1 MGNFYHS
8 NGYQDAC
15 INMHTED
22 DNMPWQTKFPSKII
36 ASVGSVLF
44 GLLILFDVL
53 IFVKYL
59 VI

>member
-1 MGNFYHS
+1 MGNFYPS

-15 INMHTED
+15 KNMLTED
-22 DNMPWQTKFPSKII
+22 NVPWQTEYPSKII

>member
-8 NGYQDAC
+8 NGYQDTC
-15 INMHTED
+15 KKLLIED
-22 DNMPWQTKFPSKII
+22 NVPWQTEYPSKII
-36 ASVGSVLF
+36 SSSGCVLF

>member
-8 NGYQDAC
+8 NGYQDTC
-15 INMHTED
+15 KKLLIED
-22 DNMPWQTKFPSKII
+22 NVPWQTEYPSKII
-36 ASVGSVLF
+36 ASLGCVLF

>member
-8 NGYQDAC
+8 NGYQDTC
-15 INMHTED
+15 KDLLEK
-22 DNMPWQTKFPSKII
+22 DNVPWQTEFPSKII

-44 GLLILFDVL
+44 GILILFDVL